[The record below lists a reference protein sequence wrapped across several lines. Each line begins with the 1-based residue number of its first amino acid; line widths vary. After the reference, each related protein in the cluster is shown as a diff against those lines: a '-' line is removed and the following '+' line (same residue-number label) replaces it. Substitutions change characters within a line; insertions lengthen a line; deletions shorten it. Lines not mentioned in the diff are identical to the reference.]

1 MTMAK
6 SIMHSAGKFISF
18 ISGPFI
24 AFCPLCHFGAV
35 ILTAGQSTFLL
46 AFAKILGPLILVL
59 LAISIF
65 SFYITYS
72 QLHHNRLPLVF
83 AILGAGGIIYI
94 DYINNFAHPFF
105 FIFGIISFLLAT
117 LIDFNLRFSHI
128 PRLPKYTEKTQQGD

>member
-1 MTMAK
+1 MAGTK
-6 SIMHSAGKFISF
+6 SIVHSVGKFIAF
-18 ISGPFI
+18 ISGLFI

-46 AFAKILGPLILVL
+46 AFAKILGPLILIL

-83 AILGAGGIIYI
+83 AILGASGIIYI

-105 FIFGIISFLLAT
+105 FIFGIILFLFAA
-117 LIDFNLRFSHI
+117 LIDFNLRFT
-128 PRLPKYTEKTQQGD
+128 KAG